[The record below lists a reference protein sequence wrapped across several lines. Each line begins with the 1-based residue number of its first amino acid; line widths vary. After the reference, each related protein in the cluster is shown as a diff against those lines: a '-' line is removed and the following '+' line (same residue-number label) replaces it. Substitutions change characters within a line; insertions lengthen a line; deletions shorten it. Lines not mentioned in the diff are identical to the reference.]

1 MAYAEVAGAFGM
13 HGVRVTDPAEIGAAL
28 AAALRSDRPAL
39 VDVVTEAWETP
50 IGAHKDAVAQGAT
63 AGYGG

>member
-1 MAYAEVAGAFGM
+1 VATGFGLHAE
-13 HGVRVTDPAEIGAAL
+13 RVTDPADLNATL

-50 IGAHKDAVAQGAT
+50 IGAHRRAVAQGAT

>member
-1 MAYAEVAGAFGM
+1 M
-13 HGVRVTDPAEIGAAL
+13 HGVRVTDPAGLGAAL
-28 AAALRSDRPAL
+28 TSALRSDRPAL

-50 IGAHKDAVAQGAT
+50 IVAHRNAVAQGAT